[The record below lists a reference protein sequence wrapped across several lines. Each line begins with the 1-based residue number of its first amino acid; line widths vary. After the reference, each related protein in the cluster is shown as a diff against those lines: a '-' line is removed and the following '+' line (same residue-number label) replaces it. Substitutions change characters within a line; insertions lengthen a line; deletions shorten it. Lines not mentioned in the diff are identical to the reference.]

1 MIAAL
6 AFSTL
11 ATGLLQICLPLELR
25 QLRASPESIGLTLSM
40 FGLGMF
46 AFEWLWGVVADHV
59 GYRIPLIASQL
70 LYATFIVLLSQAG
83 SVLLIAASYFLA
95 SGMMVAVGPIARSY
109 LGTALHAR
117 LRATGLA
124 LLASQWVMA
133 QALGAGAGGALIDR
147 FPIHPV
153 ILAGALLPVIS
164 AILVGVVFRK
174 YTLVD
179 HRRRDGLDRGI
190 DAAPPSRLLHGAL
203 RRVREHRRH
212 RGSDHRRPGLGRSR
226 NQRRLLRLRHRR
238 RDCGGCGGP
247 DGRAAPNV
255 DYAPG
260 RCIGPRFG
268 EPSMIRNLI
277 GPDWRPPADGA
288 ASLPVF
294 NPATGEVIEQV
305 PLSGERD
312 VDAAVAAATSAY
324 STWSRTPLM
333 ERVRL
338 MFRYKAVL
346 EEHFEDLA
354 SIITLHHGKTLDE
367 SRGEV
372 RRGIEVVDFAC
383 GAPTLLQ
390 GRTLRDVSGGVDQD
404 LYRYPV
410 GVCAGI
416 PPFNFPVMIP
426 LWMFPL
432 AAVAGNTFILKP
444 SERTPLGG
452 ARLAELF
459 LEAGFPPGVLNVIHG
474 AAGTVD
480 ALLEHPGISAISF
493 VGSAPVAR
501 HVYTQAAANS
511 KRVQA
516 LGGAKNHIV
525 VMPDADPAL
534 VIPAILNSAFGN
546 AGERCLAG
554 SVAVAV
560 GDAGQHFLEALCEQ
574 TRQLVVGPGDQPGVD
589 VGPLIRAEHRDR
601 VAHY

>member
-70 LYATFIVLLSQAG
+70 LYATFIVLLSQAA

-124 LLASQWVMA
+124 LLASQC
-133 QALGAGAGGALIDR
+133 GRAGRSGRGRGGPLAPPARHAPGGHAG
-147 FPIHPV
+147 
-153 ILAGALLPVIS
+153 
-164 AILVGVVFRK
+164 
-174 YTLVD
+174 
-179 HRRRDGLDRGI
+179 RRRVRRLRAGRQPRGRDRGRRRAGCGRGAELARGDGLDRGI

-432 AAVAGNTFILKP
+432 SVVAGNTFILKP
-444 SERTPLGG
+444 SERTPLG
-452 ARLAELF
+452 AQRLAEIF
-459 LEAGFPPGVLNVIHG
+459 LEAGFPEGVLNVVHG
-474 AAGTVD
+474 AREAVD
-480 ALLEHPGISAISF
+480 ALLRHPSVAALSF
-493 VGSAPVAR
+493 VGSAPVAKY
-501 HVYTQAAANS
+501 VYQTSAS
-511 KRVQA
+511 SGKRVQA

-525 VMPDADPAL
+525 VMPDADPEIA
-534 VIPAILNSAFGN
+534 VPAILNSAFGN

-554 SVAVAV
+554 SDAVAV
-560 GDAGQHFLEALCEQ
+560 RPAAD
-574 TRQLVVGPGDQPGVD
+574 TP
-589 VGPLIRAEHRDR
+589 
-601 VAHY
+601 